1 MRYFNTKNLLMI
13 SIISV
18 LLIMCAGSIYAAD
31 NNVSSISAHDT
42 NILFDGDI
50 AVSDIDDDSD
60 LDDDSGLDDEDWDD
74 DSGLDDEDWDDDSDL
89 DDEDWDD
96 DSDLD
101 DEDWDDDSFG

>member
-60 LDDDSGLDDEDWDD
+60 LDD
-74 DSGLDDEDWDDDSDL
+74 EDWDDDSDL

-101 DEDWDDDSFG
+101 DEDWDDDSDL

>member
-74 DSGLDDEDWDDDSDL
+74 DSDL

-101 DEDWDDDSFG
+101 DED